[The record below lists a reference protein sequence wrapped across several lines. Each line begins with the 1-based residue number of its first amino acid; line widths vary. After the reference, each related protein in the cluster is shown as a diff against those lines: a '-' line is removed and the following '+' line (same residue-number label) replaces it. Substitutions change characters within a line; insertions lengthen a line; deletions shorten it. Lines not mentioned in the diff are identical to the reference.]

1 MSRGEGKVVIA
12 QKRNYGSVF
21 SRFRLRDLPSDFD
34 RVKEALDPHR
44 QNRTQKF
51 IDMCRRKHDKSD
63 HVDAVLQLIDMK
75 LMIGAQ
81 KKFKV
86 HSFEAFRLEATF
98 SLNRSQLDVARD
110 IVGDDWGLMTRML
123 VRKGLIEIPEK
134 GPAQVTSKGARF
146 LAIYSNPI
154 FKN

>member
-1 MSRGEGKVVIA
+1 MR
-12 QKRNYGSVF
+12 
-21 SRFRLRDLPSDFD
+21 
-34 RVKEALDPHR
+34 
-44 QNRTQKF
+44 
-51 IDMCRRKHDKSD
+51 RRKQDKPD

-75 LMIGAQ
+75 LMIDAQ

-98 SLNRSQLDVARD
+98 SMNRSQLDVARD